1 MSKQIAY
8 LVTGLSLAM
17 SSVGC
22 CCLGGYG
29 YGANRCNPCG
39 GCPTGGS
46 PAYYPPATTM
56 QTYDGSQTA
65 FAPGISQTAA
75 IPGAIVGTPI
85 IASPGGYTTTVM
97 VPTNALPTY

>member
-22 CCLGGYG
+22 CCLGGL
-29 YGANRCNPCG
+29 YGANRCNPCNSCPSG
-39 GCPTGGS
+39 G

-65 FAPGISQTAA
+65 YASGFTTTAA
-75 IPGAIVGTPI
+75 APGAIVGAPIMATP
-85 IASPGGYTTTVM
+85 GTTYTNTVM